1 VEKSKLGY
9 LDVRNINISLLGSAK
24 SIENAAFGDL
34 EGGINK
40 QRGSNVGNAVVV
52 MQQLDEL

>member
-1 VEKSKLGY
+1 
-9 LDVRNINISLLGSAK
+9 
-24 SIENAAFGDL
+24 L

-52 MQQLDEL
+52 MQQLDELWADRRGIPQMACWPHIT